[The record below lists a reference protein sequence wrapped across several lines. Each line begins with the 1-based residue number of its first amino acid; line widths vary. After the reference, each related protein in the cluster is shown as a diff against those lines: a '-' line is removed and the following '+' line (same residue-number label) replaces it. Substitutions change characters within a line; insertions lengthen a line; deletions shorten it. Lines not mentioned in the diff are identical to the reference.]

1 MQTNAGSV
9 RRLNGPR
16 CSGIADQGVR
26 LSAVDT
32 RESSADPAG
41 RRDLVVIGASAG
53 GVETLKR
60 VVERLPADLP
70 AAVCIVLHL
79 APDAPSLLA
88 RILARAGPLPCR
100 QASAADPLRQ
110 GEILV
115 APPDRHL
122 VVEDNSVY
130 LSVGP
135 KENGHRPAVDVLF
148 RSAAESKHERVIG
161 VILSGTRGDG
171 AVGLAMVK
179 SCGGATIVQ
188 DPAEALYA
196 GMPTTA
202 LAHVAV
208 DAVVPS
214 ELVAQT
220 IAAMVLGE
228 YPPPE
233 HEPSEATVNSQPDEA
248 ASGEASATICPECGG
263 VLTERGEAG
272 TLVWQCR
279 VGHRYSPEGLIDAQ
293 AMDVEAAMWA
303 AVRALE
309 DRSRLLERMAD
320 QLEPRGQTRSAR
332 SFRAKA
338 EATREQ
344 ARIVREA
351 LQREADVSLIRADE
365 DEPPGDVAMRR
376 MTEGGAG

>member
-1 MQTNAGSV
+1 MDVSAGST
-9 RRLNGPR
+9 GP
-16 CSGIADQGVR
+16 IV
-26 LSAVDT
+26 
-32 RESSADPAG
+32 

-60 VVERLPADLP
+60 VVGLLPGDLP
-70 AAVCIVLHL
+70 AAVCIVLHI

-100 QASAADPLRQ
+100 AARAADPLQ
-110 GEILV
+110 PGEILV

-135 KENGHRPAVDVLF
+135 RENGHRPAVDVLF
-148 RSAAESKHERVIG
+148 RSAATAKGEHVIG

-171 AVGLAMVK
+171 AVGLAAVK
-179 SCGGATIVQ
+179 SCGGAAIVQ

-196 GMPTTA
+196 GMPSTA

-214 ELVAQT
+214 DLVAET
-220 IAAMVLGE
+220 IVAMVTGE
-228 YPPPE
+228 GPPPKA
-233 HEPSEATVNSQPDEA
+233 EATEPIVDSQPEDA
-248 ASGEASATICPECGG
+248 ASGAAPSTICPECGG

-272 TLVWQCR
+272 TTVWQCR

-293 AMDVEAAMWA
+293 SMDVEAAMWA

-309 DRSRLLERMAD
+309 DRSRLLERMGD
-320 QLEPRGQTRSAR
+320 QTESRGQSRSAR

-338 EATREQ
+338 EATRDQ
-344 ARIVREA
+344 ARTVREA
-351 LQREADVSLIRADE
+351 LMRGADVSLIREEE
-365 DEPPGDVAMRR
+365 DEEPVRR
-376 MTEGGAG
+376 AAEGQSP